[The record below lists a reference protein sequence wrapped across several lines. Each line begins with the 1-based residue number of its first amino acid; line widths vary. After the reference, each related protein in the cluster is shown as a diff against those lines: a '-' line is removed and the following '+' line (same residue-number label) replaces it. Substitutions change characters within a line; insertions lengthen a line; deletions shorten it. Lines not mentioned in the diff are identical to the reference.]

1 MLSGLK
7 INRKTIGRDTLAG
20 LTAAIAAIPD
30 GMASAVLAGVNPVFG
45 LYNLIIGTP
54 VGALTTSSVYMAV
67 INTSAMALVVNSAL
81 TGLSGDE
88 QLQAM
93 VTLTILVGLFQLG
106 LGLLK
111 LGFLTRFIS
120 NAVMTGFLTGIGV
133 IIILSQLGDLTG
145 YAGEGNNKVAQTVDL
160 LRNLSQVDLQTLALG
175 LLTLVLIVVLDR
187 TRLGP
192 VSMLVALV
200 VAALLVP
207 LLDWASVILVG
218 DIAEIPRSLPSLA
231 LPSLVL
237 VPQLLLSA
245 VAIGIIGLVQA
256 AGVSQGFP
264 NPDGRYP
271 DASGDFRGQGLAN
284 LAAGFF
290 RGIPLGGSLSGT
302 SLVVKAGAQSRWANI
317 LTGAFVAVG
326 VLLFA
331 TAIERLPMTAL
342 AAILI
347 YAGYQTIKPARIRTV
362 WRTSTLS
369 RTVMIVTFVA
379 TLFLPVQQAVLAG
392 VLLHVILFVFQAA
405 ERMTIVELVPVE
417 GDDFREQPAP
427 AELPDKAVTIL
438 LPYGSLFYAGA
449 ADFEE
454 EVPSADQAH
463 QAVVIL
469 ILRGRGNVG
478 STLLN
483 VLKRYDE
490 ALQENDGQLIL
501 ADVNEAVRE
510 QLSKTGMLEVFGA
523 DNVLPAQPLV
533 LASLQ
538 EALAAGQRRL
548 AELSHDDEVEAG
560 PGSASPENQ
569 A

>member
-1 MLSGLK
+1 
-7 INRKTIGRDTLAG
+7 
-20 LTAAIAAIPD
+20 
-30 GMASAVLAGVNPVFG
+30 
-45 LYNLIIGTP
+45 
-54 VGALTTSSVYMAV
+54 
-67 INTSAMALVVNSAL
+67 
-81 TGLSGDE
+81 DE

>member
-1 MLSGLK
+1 MQHGLK
-7 INRKTIGRDTLAG
+7 PNRKTIGRDTLAG

-81 TGLSGDE
+81 AGLSGDE
-88 QLQAM
+88 QLRAM
-93 VTLTILVGLFQLG
+93 VTLTILVGLFQLA
-106 LGLLK
+106 LGLLR

-145 YAGEGNNKVAQTVDL
+145 YDTQGGNKVAQTIDL
-160 LRNLSQVDLQTLALG
+160 LVNLNQVNVQTLALG
-175 LLTLVLIVVLDR
+175 LLTIVLIVVLDR
-187 TRLGP
+187 TRLSP

-200 VAALLVP
+200 VAAVLVP
-207 LLDWASVILVG
+207 LLGWESVILVG
-218 DIAEIPRSLPSLA
+218 DIADIPRSLPIPA
-231 LPSLVL
+231 LPSLAL

-264 NPDGRYP
+264 NPDGKYP

-284 LAAGFF
+284 VAAGFF

-302 SLVVKAGAQSRWANI
+302 ALVVNAGAQSRWANI

-331 TAIERLPMTAL
+331 TVIEKLPMTAL
-342 AAILI
+342 AGILI
-347 YAGYQTIKPARIRTV
+347 YAGYQTIKPARITTV
-362 WRTSTLS
+362 WRTNTFS
-369 RTVMIVTFVA
+369 RTVMTVTFVA

-392 VLLHVILFVFQAA
+392 VALHIILFVFQAA
-405 ERMTIVELVPVE
+405 ERVTIVELVPVAG
-417 GDDFREQPAP
+417 GDFKEQPAP
-427 AELPDKAVTIL
+427 AVLPDKAVTIL
-438 LPYGSLFYAGA
+438 MPYGSLFYAGA

-454 EVPSADQAH
+454 EAPTADQAQ
-463 QAVVIL
+463 QAVLIL
-469 ILRGRGNVG
+469 ILRGRENLG
-478 STLLN
+478 STFLS
-483 VLKRYDE
+483 VLQRYHG
-490 ALQENDGQLIL
+490 ALQKHGGHLIL

-510 QLSKTGMLEVFGA
+510 QLSKTGMLEIIGA
-523 DNVLPAQPLV
+523 ENVLPAEPLL

-538 EALAAGQRRL
+538 EALTTGERRL
-548 AELSHDDEVEAG
+548 AELSRDVEEDIDQD
-560 PGSASPENQ
+560 SSRH
-569 A
+569 